1 MYEEYDEHTQIKPVI
16 VTKFPMRY
24 DRFGTQYLDQF
35 VELSPGLQWLKS
47 KDALIITIQARSVT
61 FYTDCKECLEE
72 FKSRWTENVA
82 IIPLNVFTASL
93 DKMKDKMN
101 HGEKIEDH
109 EQGSNPTS
117 LSQLRQKLMAGK
129 DNEKDHSTKRAED
142 ILKLIKKRKRG
153 Y

>member
-1 MYEEYDEHTQIKPVI
+1 MYDEYDEHTQIKPAI
-16 VTKFPMRY
+16 VTKIPMRY

-82 IIPLNVFTASL
+82 VIPLNVFTASL
-93 DKMKDKMN
+93 DTLKDEKVQE
-101 HGEKIEDH
+101 EKIEDH
-109 EQGSNPTS
+109 EHGSNPTS

-129 DNEKDHSTKRAED
+129 DNEKDDSAKRSEE
-142 ILKLIKKRKRG
+142 ILKLLRKSRRG